1 MDHVV
6 LWRSIADENLLSG
19 ALYKLQSEGES
30 SQFAEVRAVHLAVDV
45 AEGEEVADALSLY

>member
-30 SQFAEVRAVHLAVDV
+30 SQFAEVKAVHLAVDV